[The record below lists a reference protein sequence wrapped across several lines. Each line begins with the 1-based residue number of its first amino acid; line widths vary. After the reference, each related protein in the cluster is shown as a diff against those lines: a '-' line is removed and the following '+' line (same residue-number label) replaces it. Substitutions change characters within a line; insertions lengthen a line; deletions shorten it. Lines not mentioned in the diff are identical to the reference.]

1 MSVRKPCNHMLI
13 HSLSSQSYT
22 RVCTIYYVEVKHD
35 RPSKYSVGCE
45 NSNKTNDDPVA
56 CYSPN
61 TSVEQ

>member
-1 MSVRKPCNHMLI
+1 MQSHVNSQPVKLKLYK
-13 HSLSSQSYT
+13 SLHNLL
-22 RVCTIYYVEVKHD
+22 CEVKHD

-45 NSNKTNDDPVA
+45 NSNEINDDPVA